1 MPRPLRAVSDAVFG
15 YDVFISYARVDA
27 RSYAEALR
35 EALAR
40 VGLKCFLDHRELAAG
55 EALTPALERGL
66 RRSIALLIVASPRS
80 LDSKYIPLELARFA
94 AMKKGNALIVPV
106 SVGSTLD
113 ATPPLHPLRQALGE
127 RIWLTEGAPLDAGPS
142 PALLGE
148 LSQTFRFTRREATRN
163 RLVLGVAGLVAAS
176 SLAALGFG
184 LARSDEQAARA
195 RAEQAADRKASEAA
209 AEAKRRRD
217 LQDVAQIT
225 QRLDR
230 ATRTTEDDPLLAA
243 HDLARAFAISDGLD
257 GADAA
262 SIERVART
270 WRERRCRYRL
280 GGHTNNVVDVD
291 WVGKTLVTAGYDRT
305 ARLWQ
310 TGTFLPVA
318 NLNLDAMPRAITLGR
333 GERVLAFSVE
343 SQAAIAFKSL
353 RLGTPERAHV
363 TIASEAADLRANL
376 ADDSVLFRA
385 GGNLGRIGRDAMV
398 STWACPLGRVRDFAI
413 DQDSGTV
420 AALCGASGAASEIH
434 VGATGQG
441 HIGPRRFA
449 SAPTG
454 SFAIEFVSVSRKSP
468 FWRPAG
474 PLPEGVVV
482 LTGSVDGTVT
492 LADAAGTGV
501 SVPIGISGV
510 DALRSDGSTVAV
522 ATSDGRISILRLG
535 KKLKHDDAP
544 IETGSPIGR
553 MAWDPHGFE
562 PRRLAVVSR
571 GNEQVGRVYE
581 VERRRGAAQSTA
593 ESPSGEFKFGLAPG
607 ERRAVFAQLD
617 PPNLWIED
625 WPYADNDIPDEGK
638 VRSCPIDQEPFSL
651 PPLASPDGSFAVS
664 ATQRGAL
671 SVWSTAGAVCTQVA
685 AFGLGGDPMRALA
698 WSGDGSRLVGVTR
711 AGTPHAFDW
720 KDARLTPA
728 SHVPPFERADAVAWV
743 DGARAIAAYHSRR
756 RVLTYWAPES
766 GTSGEVRL
774 PAESGLADE
783 DIVLLVPRPGAAAV
797 TLVGMGGRLVHVDP
811 ARSAPAWVQPGTGR
825 PVFSAAWS
833 PDGRVL
839 AAARYDG
846 LLSVYD
852 GLGRVVYVGRQP
864 FEKLSS
870 VSWSDA
876 GDALYLGGIGDDP
889 LIRIPWPSVGQLRA
903 ELAEYIG
910 WGAKAGMT
918 PTGI

>member
-1 MPRPLRAVSDAVFG
+1 MPRPLRVISDAVFG
-15 YDVFISYARVDA
+15 YDVFISYARADA
-27 RSYAEALR
+27 RAYAEALS
-35 EALAR
+35 EALAL
-40 VGLKCFLDHRELAAG
+40 VGLKCFLDHRELPAG

-66 RRSIALLIVASPRS
+66 RRSIALLVVASPQAV
-80 LDSKYIPLELARFA
+80 DSTYVPLEIGRFTA
-94 AMKKGNALIVPV
+94 IKKANALVVPV
-106 SVGSTLD
+106 SLGATLD
-113 ATPPLHPLRQALGE
+113 ATPPTHPLRQALGE
-127 RIWLTEGAPLDAGPS
+127 RIWLTEDAPLTSGPS
-142 PALLGE
+142 AALLGA
-148 LSQTFRFTRREATRN
+148 LSQTFRFTRREKTRS
-163 RLVLGVAGLVAAS
+163 RLITGIAGLVAAS

-184 LARSDEQAARA
+184 LAHSNEQAARA
-195 RAEQAADRKASEAA
+195 RAEEAAGRKSSEAA
-209 AEAKRRRD
+209 FEKKRGRD
-217 LQDVAQIT
+217 LQDAAQIA

-230 ATRTTEDDPLLAA
+230 ASRTTEDDPLLAA
-243 HDLARAFAISDGLD
+243 HDLARAFEISDQLD

-262 SIERVART
+262 SIERVARA
-270 WRERRCRYRL
+270 WRDRRCRHRL

-291 WVGKTLVTAGYDRT
+291 WVGNTLVTAAYDQT
-305 ARLWQ
+305 VRLWQ
-310 TGTFLPVA
+310 TEGFSPVA
-318 NLNLDAMPRAITLGR
+318 DFHLDATPRAISLGL
-333 GERVLAFSVE
+333 GAGGLAFSVE
-343 SQAAIAFKSL
+343 GRAAIGFKAL
-353 RLGTPERAHV
+353 RLGSPERAPV
-363 TIASEAADLRANL
+363 TVGSEAADVQVDHG
-376 ADDSVLFRA
+376 DDSVLYRA
-385 GGNLGRIGRDAMV
+385 GGRLGHIGRDAMAT
-398 STWACPLGRVRDFAI
+398 TWTCPLGRVRDFAL
-413 DQDSGTV
+413 DRDSGTIAV
-420 AALCGASGAASEIH
+420 LCGGSRVSSE
-434 VGATGQG
+434 V
-441 HIGPRRFA
+441 HIGTNERGVASLRRFA
-449 SAPTG
+449 AAPSG
-454 SFAIEFVSVSRKSP
+454 SVAIALVNVGRSSP
-468 FWRPAG
+468 FWRPPG
-474 PLPEGVVV
+474 TLPEGVVV

-671 SVWSTAGAVCTQVA
+671 SVWSTAGAACTQVA

-743 DGARAIAAYHSRR
+743 EGARAFAAYHSRR

-783 DIVLLVPRPGAAAV
+783 DIVLLVPRPGAMGV

-811 ARSAPAWVQPGTGR
+811 ARASPAWVQPGTGR